1 MNTKLSERVSGKRY
15 MIEREACSKADLPN
29 WVIYLE
35 SVKVGSKAT
44 ESPGGK
50 SLRGGGGSKRNRQ
63 RDQELGDRNARG
75 SQR

>member
-1 MNTKLSERVSGKRY
+1 MNEVHELSVRVSGKRY
-15 MIEREACSKADLPN
+15 VIEREACSKADLPN

-50 SLRGGGGSKRNRQ
+50 SLRGGGGSKRNRD
-63 RDQELGDRNARG
+63 RDQEL
-75 SQR
+75 

>member
-1 MNTKLSERVSGKRY
+1 
-15 MIEREACSKADLPN
+15 MIERDACSKADLPN

-63 RDQELGDRNARG
+63 RESGAGRQKRAKVTEVTQVDDFEP
-75 SQR
+75 

>member
-1 MNTKLSERVSGKRY
+1 

-63 RDQELGDRNARG
+63 TLERKTKIGLHVVEAFEGDL
-75 SQR
+75 